1 MVSFRQLMSAE
12 MLDELLPTH
21 EFFRILDRRV
31 ILKSEEYVPAPADR
45 FMVICAEANE
55 EWSSLLADNCTGEYT
70 GDLWL
75 PASLADLR
83 HHRWMTGP
91 NLPTY
96 LGISS
101 YSTRV
106 AICGQY
112 VYVCVHIGA

>member
-1 MVSFRQLMSAE
+1 MTGVQTCA
-12 MLDELLPTH
+12 LP
-21 EFFRILDRRV
+21 IL
-31 ILKSEEYVPAPADR
+31 
-45 FMVICAEANE
+45 VICAEANE

-83 HHRWMTGP
+83 HQRWMTGP